1 MKSLMVTDLPNTRS
15 ASGER
20 KHHTTYQRESLQP
33 LPLTIFFIAT
43 QAGLTA
49 KSDKNYLKNRFYW
62 SLPLKMM
69 VGPEEAFER
78 QVSGICT
85 TQKKRPPL
93 LEAALARPLD
103 DLLVCF

>member
-1 MKSLMVTDLPNTRS
+1 MEKTCFFLLDDGGLAYVHSWLAIVAAHGLFKTAES
-15 ASGER
+15 A
-20 KHHTTYQRESLQP
+20 HN
-33 LPLTIFFIAT
+33 FIAT